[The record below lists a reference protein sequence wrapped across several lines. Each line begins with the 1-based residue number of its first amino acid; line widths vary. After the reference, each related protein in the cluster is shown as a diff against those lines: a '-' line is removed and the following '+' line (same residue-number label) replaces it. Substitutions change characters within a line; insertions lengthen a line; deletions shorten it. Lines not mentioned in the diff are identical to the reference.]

1 LRYLN
6 EFYEVYTEQANR
18 TFDLITRHNF
28 KTHCDKEEN
37 RMASGETASK
47 EN

>member
-1 LRYLN
+1 MN
-6 EFYEVYTEQANR
+6 DFYEVYTEQVNR

-28 KTHCDKEEN
+28 KTHFDKEAN
-37 RMASGETASK
+37 RMASGQTASK